1 MIPDLS
7 VPDLG
12 LLVVVAILAAP
23 AGWVMRS
30 RRCRTEKQA
39 VNAVWQHQMDAQ
51 QAENERLVE
60 QGSSLMQQI
69 SQYRA
74 STSDIRKRAR
84 ELSDNL
90 REAFERRD
98 ELQRQLKD
106 IRNNLELVTS
116 EQARLQ
122 TDAATSVTRQ
132 QTVAARLKD
141 RDEKIARQK
150 RELANWYERV
160 PPLVERYRVRDRDAR
175 ELRAA
180 LDAAEGRI
188 AELERR
194 HAFDETRIEP
204 VERIPLPAGLEASN
218 DQYDETSM
226 HDTSGLVDQT
236 SGTGDFG
243 TMPGTAFRFDNESE
257 EPRDDMQLIKGIGP
271 AIERT
276 LNDLG
281 YCSYRQIA
289 NMTDD
294 DIARIA
300 TRLRG
305 FNGRIQRENWI
316 SQARDLLRPRL

>member
-1 MIPDLS
+1 MSDLT
-7 VPDLG
+7 VPHLG
-12 LLVVVAILAAP
+12 LLALVAILATL
-23 AGWVMRS
+23 AGWIMRS
-30 RRCRTEKQA
+30 RRCRTEKRA
-39 VNAVWQHQMDAQ
+39 VNAGWQHQVDAQ
-51 QAENERLVE
+51 QAENERLAE

-74 STSDIRKRAR
+74 SNSDIRKRAR

-106 IRNNLELVTS
+106 IRSNLELVTS

-122 TDAATSVTRQ
+122 SDVAMRVVRQ
-132 QTVAARLKD
+132 QSVAAKLKD
-141 RDEKIARQK
+141 RDDKIARLK
-150 RELANWYERV
+150 RELTNWYERV

-180 LDAAEGRI
+180 LDVAESRI

-194 HAFDETRIEP
+194 HAVDETRIEP
-204 VERIPLPAGLEASN
+204 VEHIPLPAGLEASN
-218 DQYDETSM
+218 DQYDDTSM

-243 TMPGTAFRFDNESE
+243 TMPGTAFRFDNEAE
-257 EPRDDMQLIKGIGP
+257 APRDDLQRIKGIGP

-289 NMTDD
+289 NMTDS

-300 TRLRG
+300 ARLRG
-305 FNGRIQRENWI
+305 FSGRIQRENWI
-316 SQARDLLRPRL
+316 SQARDLLRPGS

>member
-1 MIPDLS
+1 MPDLS

-12 LLVVVAILAAP
+12 LLVLVAILAAL
-23 AGWVMRS
+23 AGWMMRS
-30 RRCRTEKQA
+30 RHCRTEKQA
-39 VNAVWQHQMDAQ
+39 VNAGWQHQMDAQ
-51 QAENERLVE
+51 QAENERLAE

-74 STSDIRKRAR
+74 SNTDIRKRAR

-106 IRNNLELVTS
+106 IRSNLELVTS

-122 TDAATSVTRQ
+122 TDVATRVARQ

-141 RDEKIARQK
+141 RDEKIARLK

-180 LDAAEGRI
+180 LDAAERRI

-194 HAFDETRIEP
+194 HAIDETRIEP

-218 DQYDETSM
+218 DQYDETAM

-236 SGTGDFG
+236 SGTNDFG
-243 TMPGTAFRFDNESE
+243 TMPGTAFRFDNEAE
-257 EPRDDMQLIKGIGP
+257 PPRDDLQRIKGIGP

-300 TRLRG
+300 ARLRG

-316 SQARDLLRPRL
+316 DQARDLLRPRL

>member
-1 MIPDLS
+1 MPDLS
-7 VPDLG
+7 VPDIG
-12 LLVVVAILAAP
+12 LLVLVAILAAL
-23 AGWVMRS
+23 AGWMMRS
-30 RRCRTEKQA
+30 RRCRAEKQA
-39 VNAVWQHQMDAQ
+39 VNVGWQHQMDAQ

-74 STSDIRKRAR
+74 SNSDIRKRAR

-98 ELQRQLKD
+98 ELQRQLRD
-106 IRNNLELVTS
+106 IRSNLELVTS
-116 EQARLQ
+116 EQSRLQ
-122 TDAATSVTRQ
+122 TDVATSVARQ
-132 QTVAARLKD
+132 QTVAVRLKD
-141 RDEKIARQK
+141 RDEKIAKLK

-175 ELRAA
+175 EFRAA
-180 LDAAEGRI
+180 LDAAESRI

-194 HAFDETRIEP
+194 HAVDETRIEP

-236 SGTGDFG
+236 SGTGDFS
-243 TMPGTAFRFDNESE
+243 TMPGTAFRFDNEAE
-257 EPRDDMQLIKGIGP
+257 TPRDDLQRIKGIGP

-289 NMTDD
+289 SMTDN

-300 TRLRG
+300 ARLRG
-305 FNGRIQRENWI
+305 FSGRIQRENWI
-316 SQARDLLRPRL
+316 DQARDLLRPRF